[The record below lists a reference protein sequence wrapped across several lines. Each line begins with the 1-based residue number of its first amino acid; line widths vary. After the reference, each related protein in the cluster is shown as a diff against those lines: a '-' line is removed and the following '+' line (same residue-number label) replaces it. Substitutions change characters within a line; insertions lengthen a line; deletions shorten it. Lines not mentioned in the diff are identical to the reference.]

1 MSGEV
6 QSQAKKLGLIDL
18 PRYTFYAQPK
28 KIKVMFSKFKP
39 DSAYLVENWMKNLDS
54 TTTIS
59 EFMMGGRSSGYYYLA
74 PQINVYVEIV
84 DKISGYFAY
93 SEDNHVNKIDIY
105 TNNEDYVKAI
115 VKSINDIWDDGIL
128 AHLNIKKIEKKF
140 KVKGE
145 DIINAWNS
153 FL

>member
-1 MSGEV
+1 MGKEV
-6 QSQAKKLGLIDL
+6 QSQAKELGLINL

-28 KIKVMFSKFKP
+28 TFKVKFSKFKP
-39 DSAYLVENWMKNLDS
+39 GMAFLLENWIKNLDS
-54 TTTIS
+54 TATIS
-59 EFMMGGRSSGYYYLA
+59 EAMLGGRSSGYYYLA
-74 PQINVYVEIV
+74 PQINLYVEIL

-105 TNNEDYVKAI
+105 TNNQDYVKAI
-115 VKSINDIWDDGIL
+115 VKIINDLWDDGIL
-128 AHLNIKKIEKKF
+128 SHLNTKKIEKTF

>member
-1 MSGEV
+1 MSEEV
-6 QSQAKKLGLIDL
+6 KSQAKKLGLINL
-18 PRYTFYAQPK
+18 PKYTFYGQPK

-39 DSAYLVENWMKNLDS
+39 DIANIAENWMKNLDS
-54 TTTIS
+54 TTTIK
-59 EFMMGGRSSGYYYLA
+59 ETMLGGRSSGYYYLA

-115 VKSINDIWDDGIL
+115 VKGINDIWDGGIL
-128 AHLNIKKIEKKF
+128 SHLNIKKIEKKF

-145 DIINAWNS
+145 EIIKAWNS

>member
-1 MSGEV
+1 MGKEV

-18 PRYTFYAQPK
+18 PRYTFYARPK
-28 KIKVMFSKFKP
+28 TNKAKFSKFKP
-39 DSAYLVENWMKNLDS
+39 DMAYLTEDWMKNLDP
-54 TTTIS
+54 TTAMS
-59 EFMMGGRSSGYYYLA
+59 ESMLGGRSSGYYYLA
-74 PQINVYVEIV
+74 PQLNVYVEIV

-105 TNNEDYVKAI
+105 TNNQDYVKAI
-115 VKSINDIWDDGIL
+115 VKIINDLWIDGIL
-128 AHLNIKKIEKKF
+128 SHLNTKKIEKKF

>member
-1 MSGEV
+1 MSGEF
-6 QSQAKKLGLIDL
+6 QSQAKKLGFIDL

-28 KIKVMFSKFKP
+28 KSKVMFSKFKP
-39 DSAYLVENWMKNLDS
+39 DIAYLVEDWMKNLDS
-54 TTTIS
+54 TTTSS
-59 EFMMGGRSSGYYYLA
+59 ESALGARSSGYYYLA

-105 TNNEDYVKAI
+105 TNNQDYIKAI
-115 VKSINDIWDDGIL
+115 VKGINDTWDGGIL
-128 AHLNIKKIEKKF
+128 SHLNIKKIEKKF

-145 DIINAWNS
+145 DIIAAWNS

>member
-1 MSGEV
+1 MSKEF
-6 QSQAKKLGLIDL
+6 QSQAKKLGLTDL

-39 DSAYLVENWMKNLDS
+39 DIAYFVENWMKNLDS

-59 EFMMGGRSSGYYYLA
+59 ESMKGGRSSGYYYLA

-84 DKISGYFAY
+84 DLISGYFAY
-93 SEDNHVNKIDIY
+93 SEANQVNKIDIY
-105 TNNEDYVKAI
+105 TNNQEYVKEI
-115 VKSINDIWDDGIL
+115 IKGINDIWDDGIL
-128 AHLNIKKIEKKF
+128 SHLNIKKIEKKF